1 MRVIDIISQD
11 LNEGK
16 ISTPVEFIWDLF
28 LKSEGRAAAKEAVAA
43 TEAVTKA
50 AVKKGAPLTP
60 AEMERLGIKP
70 ELRNNPQWTRQTED
84 NVRIELA
91 KRAPKPK
98 PIKEPTATAK
108 PATVKGALSAAGLWT
123 NKATRLLSML
133 AAVGISVAPFY
144 NYNKMVD
151 MWKAELDAGKLP
163 GGQTQFEELRQKEM
177 SIAIATF
184 AANLTGFFAIKSVG
198 RGSSWLLGW
207 IPGFKPL
214 MSVGTTV
221 GGVALEEWLRGDEGR
236 KLIARAFAEEIF
248 KLDEILGAPVIHAI
262 DWFKDKI
269 KDVVPQ
275 ADNNIRSDTTLTPAD
290 KARIDATSAKE
301 PDQSMPSTDPKTQE
315 YLKAY
320 GFKQTP
326 GTGGGFNFKKN

>member
-28 LKSEGRAAAKEAVAA
+28 LKSEGRAAAREAVAA

-123 NKATRLLSML
+123 NKATSVLSML

-151 MWKAELDAGKLP
+151 MWKAKLDAGELP

-177 SIAIATF
+177 SIAVTTF
-184 AANLTGFFAIKSVG
+184 AASLIGFNAIKSVG
-198 RGSSWLLGW
+198 RGSSWLLGT

-214 MSVGTTV
+214 MSVGTTI

-236 KLIARAFAEEIF
+236 KLIARAVAEEIF

-262 DWFKDKI
+262 DLFKDKI

-290 KARIDATSAKE
+290 KARIDATSAKK

>member
-28 LKSEGRAAAKEAVAA
+28 LKSEGRAAAREAVAA

-108 PATVKGALSAAGLWT
+108 PVTVKGALSAAGLWT
-123 NKATRLLSML
+123 NKATSLLSKL

-144 NYNKMVD
+144 TYNERVD
-151 MWKAELDAGKLP
+151 MWKAKLDAGELP

-184 AANLTGFFAIKSVG
+184 AASLTGFFAIKSVG

-262 DWFKDKI
+262 DLFKDKI

>member
-28 LKSEGRAAAKEAVAA
+28 LKSEGRAAAREAVAA

-123 NKATRLLSML
+123 NKATSVLSML

-151 MWKAELDAGKLP
+151 MWKAKLDAGELP

-177 SIAIATF
+177 SIAVTTF
-184 AANLTGFFAIKSVG
+184 AASLTGFFAIKSVG

-221 GGVALEEWLRGDEGR
+221 GGVALEEWLLGDEGR

-262 DWFKDKI
+262 DLFKDKI

-290 KARIDATSAKE
+290 KARIDATSAKK

>member
-28 LKSEGRAAAKEAVAA
+28 LKSEGRAAAREAVAA

-123 NKATRLLSML
+123 NKATSVLSML

-151 MWKAELDAGKLP
+151 MWKAKLDAGELP

-177 SIAIATF
+177 SIAVTTF
-184 AANLTGFFAIKSVG
+184 AASLTGFFAIKSVG
-198 RGSSWLLGW
+198 RGSSWLLGT

-214 MSVGTTV
+214 MSVGTTI

-236 KLIARAFAEEIF
+236 KLIARAVAEEIF

-262 DWFKDKI
+262 DLFKDKI

-290 KARIDATSAKE
+290 KARIDATSAKK

>member
-28 LKSEGRAAAKEAVAA
+28 LKSEGRAAAKEAVEA

-91 KRAPKPK
+91 KRAPKP
-98 PIKEPTATAK
+98 IKEPTATAK

-123 NKATRLLSML
+123 NKATSLLSML

-236 KLIARAFAEEIF
+236 ILIARAFAEEIF
-248 KLDEILGAPVIHAI
+248 
-262 DWFKDKI
+262 
-269 KDVVPQ
+269 
-275 ADNNIRSDTTLTPAD
+275 
-290 KARIDATSAKE
+290 
-301 PDQSMPSTDPKTQE
+301 
-315 YLKAY
+315 
-320 GFKQTP
+320 
-326 GTGGGFNFKKN
+326 